1 VAITLGKDGTIS
13 VGSSVT
19 GVRNVQLSTS
29 ARTID
34 VEEFGSR
41 FAAVYSTGREATLSM
56 EVNDDASLSNLVTA
70 HNNGTLVTVSGGVGA
85 WSFPAVITAIT
96 ENASIDG
103 VVTFQVEAKLTRSGL
118 RA

>member
-1 VAITLGKDGTIS
+1 VAITLGKDATIS
-13 VGSSVT
+13 VDGTIT

-41 FAAVYSTGREATLSM
+41 FASVYSTGRETTLSM
-56 EVNDDASLSNLVTA
+56 EVNDDASLSTLVAA
-70 HNNGTLVTVSGGVGA
+70 HNDGTLVTVSGGVGS
-85 WSFPAVITAIT
+85 WSFPAVITGIT
-96 ENASIDG
+96 ENASVDG

-118 RA
+118 R